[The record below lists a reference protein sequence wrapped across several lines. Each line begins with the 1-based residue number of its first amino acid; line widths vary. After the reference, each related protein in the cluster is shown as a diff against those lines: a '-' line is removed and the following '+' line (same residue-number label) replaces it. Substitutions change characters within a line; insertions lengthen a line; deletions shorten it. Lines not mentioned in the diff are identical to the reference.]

1 MRTVSVSPNDVER
14 KPVSEM
20 VDSIPTTL
28 NADGKTTLKNSFV
41 SKILSPQMIGLVS
54 LIGVITLWLTSSI
67 LTHDILKEY
76 NKPVLMSFVSVASMQ
91 VYFVF
96 LKLKDP
102 LYNYLESKVWP
113 SLFCIN
119 FLYYLS
125 LEFVRYQNQRKHNI
139 ETSNKKFCFCFN

>member
-102 LYNYLESKVWP
+102 LYNYLESKV
-113 SLFCIN
+113 
-119 FLYYLS
+119 
-125 LEFVRYQNQRKHNI
+125 
-139 ETSNKKFCFCFN
+139 